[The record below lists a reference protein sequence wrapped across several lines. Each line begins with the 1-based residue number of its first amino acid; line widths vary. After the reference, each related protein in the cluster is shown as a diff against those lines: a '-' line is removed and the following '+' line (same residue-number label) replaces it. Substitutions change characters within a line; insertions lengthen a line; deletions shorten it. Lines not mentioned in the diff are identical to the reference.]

1 MREPNSLPVHDLFS
15 PLLMLSLEIDCRGKV
30 EPQWYSEKVMQLL
43 EQIQFPKRKVREE
56 SIQCAFSPAQL
67 TRTGTG
73 TGLGRKNK
81 PKTSIT
87 MVFILSSVPLWK
99 MLRYYKVSFSH

>member
-1 MREPNSLPVHDLFS
+1 
-15 PLLMLSLEIDCRGKV
+15 
-30 EPQWYSEKVMQLL
+30 MQLL

-56 SIQCAFSPAQL
+56 SIQFEFSPAQL

-73 TGLGRKNK
+73 TGLGKKSK

-87 MVFILSSVPLWK
+87 MAFILSSVPLWK